1 MVTIRPYTE
10 KDKEDVRFT
19 CLNSEGPSPDGKRI
33 DNFVLNTYCDYY
45 LEKEPQNCFVAVD
58 ENDKA
63 IGYVICTE
71 DYDRY
76 YNCFIKEY
84 VPRLPKYDLILRY
97 RARNSSIPQRKH
109 KAEYP
114 AHLHIDVL
122 PEYQRQGVGH
132 MLVDA
137 LCAHLK
143 AKGIKGV
150 MLTTGESNEK
160 GRGFYNKYGFDLLEI
175 YKDDAVY
182 GLKL

>member
-1 MVTIRPYTE
+1 MVKIRPYQE
-10 KDKEDVRFT
+10 KDKQDVRFT

-45 LEKEPQNCFVAVD
+45 LEKESHNCFVAVD

-63 IGYVICTE
+63 IGYVICAE
-71 DYDRY
+71 NYDKY
-76 YNCFIKEY
+76 YRTFLKEY
-84 VPRLPKYDLILRY
+84 VPRFKIFDIDLRI
-97 RARNSSIPQRKH
+97 RAIFSSIPQMKH

-132 MLVDA
+132 QLVDA

-150 MLTTGESNEK
+150 MLTTGTDNVK
-160 GRGFYNKYGFDLLEI
+160 GRGFYKKYGFDEIEI
-175 YKDDAVY
+175 YKSDAVY

>member
-1 MVTIRPYTE
+1 MITIRPYKE

-19 CLNSEGPSPDGKRI
+19 CLNSEGPSQDGERI
-33 DNFVLNTYCDYY
+33 NNFVLNTYCDYY
-45 LEKEPQNCFVAVD
+45 LEKEPYNCFVAVD
-58 ENDKA
+58 DNDKA

-71 DYDRY
+71 NYDRY
-76 YNCFIKEY
+76 YKCFLKEY
-84 VPRLPKYDLILRY
+84 VPRLKFDIILRF
-97 RARNSSIPQRKH
+97 RARYSSIPQRKH
-109 KAEYP
+109 KDEYP

-143 AKGIKGV
+143 TKGVKGV
-150 MLTTGESNEK
+150 MLTTGKDNVK
-160 GRGFYNKYGFDLLEI
+160 GRGFYKKYGFDEIEI